1 MQTQQ
6 KYINLT
12 NTIKMPM
19 VGFGTYLI
27 QDEDAQS
34 LVRQAIRS
42 GYRHVDTAEGYGN
55 ENGVGLGVKNSVRR
69 VGNFKGRDICNHQT
83 FSR

>member
-12 NTIKMPM
+12 NNIKMPM

-34 LVRQAIRS
+34 LVHQAIRS
-42 GYRHVDTAEGYGN
+42 GYRHVDTAEAYDYDG
-55 ENGVGLGVKNSVRR
+55 
-69 VGNFKGRDICNHQT
+69 
-83 FSR
+83 